1 MNCNR
6 LFFFLSP
13 YYLLY
18 LLCLVEKPNS
28 LYTKFPLSSPLGH
41 SCCKLNKFFNFLNI
55 RWCWWYLF
63 SWVNY
68 SWGLDWELGEKV
80 SFFFFF
86 WFLLQDD
93 DKFGNR
99 RLLHLWIDDQ
109 NGGNNYI
116 DINGE
121 MADYYW
127 FCLCFFEIFIFIKYA
142 VHYFCYLW
150 YQVTHFGKR
159 YI

>member
-86 WFLLQDD
+86 
-93 DKFGNR
+93 G
-99 RLLHLWIDDQ
+99 
-109 NGGNNYI
+109 
-116 DINGE
+116 
-121 MADYYW
+121 
-127 FCLCFFEIFIFIKYA
+127 
-142 VHYFCYLW
+142 FCYMMMTSSEIEDCFICELMTKTVETITSTSTEKW
-150 YQVTHFGKR
+150 LITTGFVCVSLRYLFSSNMLYIISVTCGIK
-159 YI
+159 